1 MIERGSPLRIR
12 VFGFSMM
19 PLIQDGDVVTIAPLA
34 GRAPAIGEVVAFVL
48 PGTEKLALHRVVARE
63 GPGWL
68 LRGDNCP
75 DSDGVV
81 VGAEILGRIT
91 RVERDGREVPFGSGL
106 TGAGVAWLS
115 RVGVLGGLR
124 VVRRVVRRPAAS
136 ALRHV
141 QGCAWYRAAGRRLA
155 ARFVIAEASDMDVW
169 WAERRLGLFELDSAP
184 LGTAGQAVSG
194 WVAKR
199 GGRVIG
205 FVRLVTIADAESPW
219 KGHWLSSL
227 TVRERYRGLGVG
239 EALAWRAVEDAASR
253 GVSAV
258 WLGVREDNRS
268 ALGLSRKLEF
278 EPVASDRPE
287 TTFAG
292 EERAATRKH
301 VILRKAL
308 EDRAVSA

>member
-1 MIERGSPLRIR
+1 MARQVAPRTKPEDPVVGLVDRVRELHPEHVRLRFPHWR
-12 VFGFSMM
+12 SHLHVN
-19 PLIQDGDVVTIAPLA
+19 
-34 GRAPAIGEVVAFVL
+34 PAAVGEA
-48 PGTEKLALHRVVARE
+48 ASHLHVE
-63 GPGWL
+63 FH
-68 LRGDNCP
+68 LRG
-75 DSDGVV
+75 
-81 VGAEILGRIT
+81 
-91 RVERDGREVPFGSGL
+91 
-106 TGAGVAWLS
+106 
-115 RVGVLGGLR
+115 
-124 VVRRVVRRPAAS
+124 VRRGVSRPAAS

-199 GGRVIG
+199 GGRGIG

-239 EALAWRAVEDAASR
+239 EALAWRAVEDAAAR